1 MSLVAAHAA
10 ARSADLETAMEFPLV
25 PPPRVLKDLARWSL
39 APVLVVAPDGSSY
52 RGEAWTCD
60 SRCPGLRVQVGG
72 ELKER
77 HLGLIHAQTGMTVAS
92 RVLRWPPTSEG
103 LDLALEA
110 SEQAKGLRPENAWL
124 LEDPWRGDLASAQAA
139 IRSLARKVGSP
150 SIWYVGGSAPLKG
163 WPEEVRRTAEETA
176 KERRAPVEVL
186 GYADGQDLREQIPMV
201 TYRVDPR

>member
-1 MSLVAAHAA
+1 M
-10 ARSADLETAMEFPLV
+10 
-25 PPPRVLKDLARWSL
+25 
-39 APVLVVAPDGSSY
+39 
-52 RGEAWTCD
+52 
-60 SRCPGLRVQVGG
+60 GG